1 MVLSLHHKASP
12 LSSPIQLPIESVIP
26 ELLSGVKT
34 HNQLIL
40 KAAPGA
46 GKSTFF
52 PLQLIKAGLFSG
64 KIIMLEPRR
73 LAARNIAGY
82 LAQQL
87 GEKVGDRVGYRV
99 RGETRVGSNTQLEIV
114 TEGIMTRMLQSDP
127 ELTGIDL
134 LIFDEFHE
142 RSIHADTSLALSLEV
157 QDALRDDLHIV
168 VMSATLDQ
176 NALTTLLPQAKYVE
190 SQGRSFP
197 VEYRYNDLKPNDY
210 LIPSVVKQIQSLMA
224 SEEGSLLVFLPG
236 VGAIKQVAD
245 KLNDLGL
252 GEPDEKVAVFPLYGQ
267 LTFAQQQNAIAPI
280 KGGQRKVVLAT
291 NIAETSLTIEG
302 IRLVLDCGLER
313 VAKFDLKT
321 GITKLDQVRIA
332 QSSAEQRA
340 GRAGRLEPGIC
351 VRLYSEGQLKQQPI
365 VPSAEILTSD
375 LCSLAMELA
384 QWGTAEINELKWLD
398 TPPQV
403 SMDQARQLL
412 RSLGLMNEQYQLTG
426 LGKKAHQF
434 GLEPRIAS
442 MLAKSLQYDDAFF
455 QTAVVVA
462 ALIEEPERNTLD
474 LQDSLYRL
482 KQGSHQKS
490 RAILKRAEQLASK
503 CKQRFAIH
511 LVEERYVA
519 VVLSLAFPDRIAQ
532 SRSARS
538 GKFILSNGHGAE
550 IDQSH
555 SLSDCDYIVAIDLM
569 RSQHHS
575 TQSATRIFL
584 AVELDIDLL
593 QQSFSSLFVHQ
604 EIVEWN
610 DSKGRLIAE
619 KQLKLGD
626 LIVSRK
632 ELTTLDK
639 QKMTNALLNYV
650 KQKGLS
656 VLNWTKS
663 ADELLTRIRCGANWL
678 PEKGWPKMDDES
690 LLDDL
695 DSWLAPYMSGITSVK
710 GLKSIDLVQV
720 LQAHLGWPLNQEI
733 DQYLPVSHK
742 LPTGS
747 NKRIRYEVGSE
758 PILSV
763 RMQEIFGEKESPLIA
778 LGKKKIVLELLS
790 PAQRP
795 LQVTQ
800 DLASFWAGSY
810 KEVQKEMKGRYPK
823 HVWPDDPANHI
834 ATSKTK
840 RQFNK

>member
-1 MVLSLHHKASP
+1 MVPSLHHKASP
-12 LSSPIQLPIESVIP
+12 LSSSIPLPIESVMS
-26 ELLSGVKT
+26 ELLSGVQT

-52 PLQLIKAGLFSG
+52 PLQLIKAGLFTG

-99 RGETRVGSNTQLEIV
+99 RGDTKVGANTQLEIV

-127 ELTGIDL
+127 ELSGVDL

-157 QDALRDDLHIV
+157 QEALRDDLHIV

-176 NALTTLLPQAKYVE
+176 SALTELLPEAKYVE
-190 SQGRSFP
+190 SQGRSYP
-197 VEYRYNDLKPNDY
+197 VEYRYQPLKPNDY
-210 LIPSVVKQIQSLMA
+210 FIPSVVKQIQHLM
-224 SEEGSLLVFLPG
+224 STEQGSLLVFLPG
-236 VGAIKQVAD
+236 VGAIKQIAE
-245 KLNDLGL
+245 KLDDLVKGIEVL
-252 GEPDEKVAVFPLYGQ
+252 PLYGQ
-267 LTFAQQQNAIAPI
+267 LTFSQQQKAIAPL
-280 KGGQRKVVLAT
+280 KGDQRKVVLAT

-313 VAKFDLKT
+313 AAKFDLKT
-321 GITKLDQVRIA
+321 GITKLEQAHIA

-351 VRLYSEGQLKQQPI
+351 VRLYSEGKLKQQPN
-365 VPSAEILTSD
+365 VPSAEILHSD
-375 LCSLAMELA
+375 LCSLAMEMA
-384 QWGTAEINELKWLD
+384 QWGTAEVSDLKWLD
-398 TPPQV
+398 IPPQV
-403 SMDQARQLL
+403 ALKQARQLL
-412 RSLGLMNEQYQLTG
+412 VSLGLMNQQKQLTAA
-426 LGKKAHQF
+426 GKQAHQF
-434 GLEPRIAS
+434 GLEPRVAS
-442 MLAKSLQYDDAFF
+442 MLVRSLQGDEALF
-455 QTAVVVA
+455 QTATVVA
-462 ALIEEPERNTLD
+462 ALIEDPERNTLD

-482 KQGSHQKS
+482 KQGTHQKS
-490 RAILKRAEQLASK
+490 AAILRRAEQLARK
-503 CKQRFAIH
+503 CERAFILQRVDECLVAI
-511 LVEERYVA
+511 A
-519 VVLSLAFPDRIAQ
+519 LSFAFPDRIAQ
-532 SRSARS
+532 SRKLGS

-550 IDQSH
+550 IDASH
-555 SLSDCDYIVAIDLM
+555 SLSDAEYMVVIDLM
-569 RSQHHS
+569 RGQTNAS
-575 TQSATRIFL
+575 RIFL
-584 AVELDIDLL
+584 AAKLDISLL
-593 QQSFSSLFVHQ
+593 QQYFASLFKTQ
-604 EIVEWN
+604 
-610 DSKGRLIAE
+610 DSVDWSDAKGRLIAE
-619 KQLKLGD
+619 EQLTLGS
-626 LIVSRK
+626 LVISRK
-632 ELTTLDK
+632 EIAKLDK
-639 QKMTNALLNYV
+639 QKMTEALLNYV

-656 VLNWTKS
+656 VLNWTQS
-663 ADELLTRIRCGANWL
+663 AEELLTRTRCAEAWL
-678 PEKGWPKMDDES
+678 PEKAWPKMDEES
-690 LLDDL
+690 LLYEL
-695 DSWLAPYMSGITSVK
+695 DTWLAPYMVDVTSLK
-710 GLKSIDLVQV
+710 GLKNIDLVQA
-720 LQAHLGWPLNQEI
+720 LFARLGWPLNQEI
-733 DQYLPVSHK
+733 DQLLPIK
-742 LPTGS
+742 LTLPTGT

-763 RMQEIFGEKESPLIA
+763 RMQELFGEKASPTIA
-778 LGKKKIVLELLS
+778 LGKKKVTLELLS